1 MVDFAFLDSGTG
13 GIPYLLHLMEKS
25 PDSEC
30 IYVGDTANFP
40 YGQKSHEE
48 VVDCAISVCKKIVEK
63 FNPKVIVVACNT
75 MSVNALDIL
84 REAFPEQKFV
94 GTVPAIKVA
103 GDISKKRCIGLL
115 ATNATIQ
122 HPYNQDLKNH
132 FAGDCKMILQGAP
145 ELISF
150 IEKKSFTASGEEIEN
165 AIRPTVEFFRQ
176 QGCDVIILGCTHFLN
191 YADVFKKLAMP
202 DIKVVDSVEG
212 VVNRALD
219 LQAGE
224 VNNLQA
230 GDVRS
235 LRSLPSFAFDC
246 KEIGR
251 QNIAGR
257 RLRPVQGVAED
268 REAGWSEGGMPPSLN
283 HSKVYITGF
292 YDKKD
297 EKEYDV
303 ICKRHNLEFGGI
315 I

>member
-25 PDSEC
+25 PESEC

-219 LQAGE
+219 LQAG
-224 VNNLQA
+224 V
-230 GDVRS
+230 
-235 LRSLPSFAFDC
+235 
-246 KEIGR
+246 
-251 QNIAGR
+251 AGR
-257 RLRPVQGVAED
+257 RLSPAEGVGRNEVRPQGET
-268 REAGWSEGGMPPSLN
+268 SPSLKT